1 MTRKGALTVSNSGRF
16 PAVVAPKPPAVPGG
30 SATSSGNGLFPAIE
44 VNGGGGGAKISTWVE
59 SMRASSP
66 TQKTTPLPGDH
77 RAWMTQHPSALDMFE
92 QITKVS
98 KGKKI
103 VMFLDYD
110 GTLSPIVDNPDAAY
124 MSDVMRAT
132 VRNLASYFPT
142 AIVTGRCI
150 DKVYSFVQL
159 AELYYA
165 GSHGMDI
172 KGPESKK
179 IGENIV
185 FQPAKE
191 FLPMIEEVY
200 KILVVKTRS
209 TPGVI
214 VENNKFCVSVH
225 FRCVDDKEWEK
236 LAKRVGSV
244 LEEYPKLRLTHGRK
258 VLEIRPAI
266 AWDKGKALNFL
277 LHSLGYANSN
287 TVCPVYIG
295 DDKTDEDA
303 FKVLKESGKGFG
315 IVVSKLPRDTHATY
329 SLQEPAEVMLFLNR
343 LVEWKRLTHKG
354 SQENKKR

>member
-1 MTRKGALTVSNSGRF
+1 MSRKGALTASNSGRF
-16 PAVVAPKPPAVPGG
+16 PAVVAPKPPAVPGNL
-30 SATSSGNGLFPAIE
+30 AASSSNGLFTAIE
-44 VNGGGGGAKISTWVE
+44 VNGGGDAKIRAWVE

-124 MSDVMRAT
+124 MSDAMRAT

-150 DKVYSFVQL
+150 DKVFSFVQL

-179 IGENIV
+179 DRENIV

-200 KILVVKTRS
+200 KILVVKTSS
-209 TPGVI
+209 TPGVL

-225 FRCVDDKEWEK
+225 FRCVDDKKWEK
-236 LAKRVGSV
+236 LAKRVASV

-258 VLEIRPAI
+258 VLEVRPAI

-277 LHSLGYANSN
+277 LQSLGYANSN

-315 IVVSKLPRDTHATY
+315 IVVSKVPRDTHATY
-329 SLQEPAEVMLFLNR
+329 SLQEPSEVMHFLHR
-343 LVEWKRLTHKG
+343 LVEWKRQTHKG
-354 SQENKKR
+354 SQEIRRR